1 MIKTMMMIV
10 VGGTLALLA
19 LMPAT
24 EARKA
29 GRPQEEFLKKNPD
42 KVRAVIKP
50 IDKATPLRGRTTK

>member
-42 KVRAVIKP
+42 KVRAVTKP
-50 IDKATPLRGRTTK
+50 IDKATPLRGHTTK